1 MTRNYSPRV
10 LLRSLLL
17 FVLSAGLVAVSGERS
32 LSVLARS
39 AELTALDY
47 TTPINV
53 RANPSTLAEPL
64 HYGFAGDRVEILN
77 QTQSNGELWYDVKFD
92 RSGAVGWVRS
102 DLVHLLATMPQPKLS
117 EPPFRA
123 PLPRAPVP
131 NASTA
136 PKVLNQSSNCT
147 LTYPVPHP
155 HVNFGF
161 GLSPDPFN
169 PGQTRFHTGVDFDG
183 KIGNPIYSPI
193 CGVVIYVGRETD
205 ITSYDSGYG
214 WHIKLKDDE
223 GRIHLFG
230 HITKSYVKVEDL
242 VHSSQHIADIGSN
255 GNSTG
260 PHLHYE
266 IREGAD
272 DHDHAVDPRLFL
284 AHAKQVPN
292 LETQPIQVGGAVD
305 SQGSASPLHF

>member
-1 MTRNYSPRV
+1 MTRNYTLRV
-10 LLRSLLL
+10 VLRSLLL
-17 FVLSAGLVAVSGERS
+17 FVLSAGLVTVSGERS

-39 AELTALDY
+39 AELTALDH

-53 RANPSTLAEPL
+53 RANPSTLADPL

-77 QTQSNGELWYDVKFD
+77 RTQSHGEIWYDVKFE

-102 DLVHLLATMPQPKLS
+102 DLVHLLVTMPQPKLS
-117 EPPFRA
+117 EPLFRA
-123 PLPRAPVP
+123 PLQRASVP
-131 NASTA
+131 NAPAAS
-136 PKVLNQSSNCT
+136 KVFNQSSNCT

-155 HVNFGF
+155 HINFGF

-230 HITKSYVKVEDL
+230 HITKSYVKVGDL